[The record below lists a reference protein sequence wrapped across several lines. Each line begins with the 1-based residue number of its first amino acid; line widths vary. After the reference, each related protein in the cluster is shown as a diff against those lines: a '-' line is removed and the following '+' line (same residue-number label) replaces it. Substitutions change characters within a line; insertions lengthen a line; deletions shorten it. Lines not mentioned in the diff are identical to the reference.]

1 MPLIHVK
8 MIESVFDEV
17 TSGHGCIADTTIATA
32 EVTALPAG
40 LTVGRHLR

>member
-8 MIESVFDEV
+8 MIDRVFDEV
-17 TSGHGCIADTTIATA
+17 RSGHGCIADTTIAAA
-32 EVTALPAG
+32 EVTALAAG